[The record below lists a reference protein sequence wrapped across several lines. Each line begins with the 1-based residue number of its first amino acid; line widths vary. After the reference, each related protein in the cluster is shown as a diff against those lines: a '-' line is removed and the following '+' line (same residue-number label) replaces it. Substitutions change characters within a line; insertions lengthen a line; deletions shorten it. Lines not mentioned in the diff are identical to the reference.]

1 LPTYCSEL
9 NPIERFWRYLKDQA
23 CANKLQDNIDDV
35 VRTAEKVLVEQN
47 MPESFLRFYLSKNL

>member
-1 LPTYCSEL
+1 MMWY
-9 NPIERFWRYLKDQA
+9 
-23 CANKLQDNIDDV
+23 IDDV